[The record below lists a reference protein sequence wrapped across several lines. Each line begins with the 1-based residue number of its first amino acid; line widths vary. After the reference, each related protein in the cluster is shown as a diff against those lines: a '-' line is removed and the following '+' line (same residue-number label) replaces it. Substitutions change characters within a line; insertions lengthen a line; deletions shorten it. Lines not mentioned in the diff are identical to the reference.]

1 MNMEQVQ
8 RILQL
13 LNERGLTQSQLA
25 EASGLALGTVNR
37 IIKGKQKLMPNTL
50 DKIARALNVEPYTLS
65 EYNPTPAPIN
75 EVSGYLEYSGEITKI
90 RTLEDVEQW
99 VSSVKHAKAQSVSST
114 APRRGGII
122 GSIIGDIV
130 GSRFEFSKK
139 VPSNIKKLFGSS
151 STFTDDT
158 VLTVAIADSLTN
170 HKAFND
176 TLWEWGQAYPNAGW
190 GHSFKQW
197 LKGSKDV
204 QNNSEGNGAAMRV
217 SPVGYFAKS
226 LQETLDLAR
235 QSAETTHNTTEGI
248 KGAQAVAASV
258 FLARQGKTK
267 DEIRKYLEST
277 FGYNL
282 SLSIEDTHL
291 FVESVKKGERQLA
304 KNTVPVALISF
315 LKSKD
320 YEQTIRTA
328 ISFGIDTDTVAC
340 IAGGI
345 AAAFYGVPHELVQE
359 AVNYLPAEMLAVIN
373 VFDGSSLN
381 NNRIMPT
388 MVMRWR
394 KDCVVV
400 YGTNADDSLGED
412 GYADTHPSNF
422 NHHPLLGYPIH
433 TIGANVEDVKK
444 EIKDFIDTA
453 KTHPETTYL
462 VSKVGLGKS
471 GLGVEVIAPLFKS
484 ACGLDNVYLPK
495 EIVEAVRL

>member
-1 MNMEQVQ
+1 M
-8 RILQL
+8 
-13 LNERGLTQSQLA
+13 
-25 EASGLALGTVNR
+25 
-37 IIKGKQKLMPNTL
+37 
-50 DKIARALNVEPYTLS
+50 S
-65 EYNPTPAPIN
+65 EYHPTPAPIN

-304 KNTVPVALISF
+304 KNTVPVAIISF